1 MLPKNIIKYALAA
14 PDLQARLPR
23 AHLRPQPSP
32 LSAASPTSV
41 CGGGRRLRF
50 RFERV
55 AETQEVDG
63 HVLVNDAP
71 LVRVRV
77 RVRVSVRVRV
87 RVRVRVGVRVRARA
101 KARARIRV
109 RVRVRVRARA
119 RARARARD

>member
-77 RVRVSVRVRV
+77 RVRVRARARARARVRV
-87 RVRVRVGVRVRARA
+87 RVRVRVW
-101 KARARIRV
+101 V

-119 RARARARD
+119 KARTRARARVRVRARD